1 MKYKKSFTLT
11 FTLFVVP
18 ALVFSQGMSFDTS
31 NVSTVNMLGNG
42 YIYPKELEG
51 EEDPIQT
58 NGLTLWKD
66 PISYARIY
74 FYTQKTGELF
84 VSVKVRSPFNKS
96 RIKLSIDNSMG
107 GHEKEVK
114 RTDSSVILQV
124 GKFKIDTS
132 CYHYIEIKGLTK
144 NGKYFPDIQAIV
156 LSGEAA
162 KGLQFNN
169 KEYRGAASTHLHY
182 PLPGE
187 DTASGVAWF
196 YSEVNVPVGV
206 NSINAYYET
215 NGFSDGYSGIQIN
228 SDTERRFIFS
238 VWSNYRTD
246 NPKEIPNAYAVK
258 LIDKG
263 SNVFSDQFG
272 NEGSGGHSHLVFPW
286 RNGTRYKLL
295 VGAKPAGDHTIFTGY
310 YFAPENGSWKLLA
323 RWDKSKTEGKQLSGL
338 YAFVENFGP
347 NGDDFFKAYYGNQW
361 ICTPSGTWIE
371 LTTCHFTT
379 TAGPVK
385 HPRYDYGAG
394 VENNWFYMF
403 SGGFKE
409 LNNLSPHALIR
420 REANAVPPDIDFSS
434 LPEQ

>member
-84 VSVKVRSPFNKS
+84 VSVKVRSLFNKS

-107 GHEKEVK
+107 GYEKEVK

-162 KGLQFNN
+162 KGLKFNN

-246 NPKEIPNAYAVK
+246 NPKEIPEEYAVK
-258 LIDKG
+258 LVKRG
-263 SNVFSDQFG
+263 RGVFADQFG

-286 RNGTRYKLL
+286 RNGTTYKIL
-295 VGAKPAGDHTIFTGY
+295 VGAKPSGDHTIFTAFF
-310 YFAPENGSWKLLA
+310 FAPEIGSWQLISQWDKAMTHGKLLT
-323 RWDKSKTEGKQLSGL
+323 RL

-347 NGDDFFKAYYGNQW
+347 NGNDYFKAYYGNQW
-361 ICTPSGTWIE
+361 VCNTAGDWIE
-371 LTTCHFTT
+371 LKKAGFTT
-379 TAGPVK
+379 TASPTR

-394 VENNWFYMF
+394 IENNWFFMY

-409 LNNLSPHALIR
+409 LNNVGPGQSLIR
-420 REANAVPPDIDFSS
+420 NPSGQEPHIDFSA
-434 LPEQ
+434 LPDK

>member
-1 MKYKKSFTLT
+1 MKYILSTIL
-11 FTLFVVP
+11 LF
-18 ALVFSQGMSFDTS
+18 FSCFVSRNAISQSNSLPDTT
-31 NVSTVNMLGNG
+31 NTSTVDLFGNA
-42 YIYPKELEG
+42 YTYPQALD
-51 EEDPIQT
+51 EEKGPMQP
-58 NGLTLWKD
+58 NGLTAWEDKNMFT
-66 PISYARIY
+66 RVY
-74 FYTQKTGELF
+74 FYPQQTGNLRVRLKTKAPWNSGRIRISLDGSAQGFE
-84 VSVKVRSPFNKS
+84 VKVN
-96 RIKLSIDNSMG
+96 
-107 GHEKEVK
+107 
-114 RTDSSVILQV
+114 RTSDYVILPA
-124 GKFKIDTS
+124 GDFMIDS
-132 CYHYIEIKGLTK
+132 PRYHYLEIKGLNK
-144 NGKYFPDIQAIV
+144 AGRYFPAI
-156 LSGEAA
+156 AA
-162 KGLQFNN
+162 LLLTGDAARNLKFNTSA
-169 KEYRGAASTHLHY
+169 YRGAASTHLRY
-182 PLPGE
+182 ESPK
-187 DTASGVAWF
+187 DSIIAWF
-196 YSEVNVPVGV
+196 YSEVTVPPGV
-206 NSINAYYET
+206 NAVNAYYQT
-215 NGFSDGYSGIQIN
+215 NGFADGYMGIQVN

-238 VWSNYRTD
+238 VWSNYKTD